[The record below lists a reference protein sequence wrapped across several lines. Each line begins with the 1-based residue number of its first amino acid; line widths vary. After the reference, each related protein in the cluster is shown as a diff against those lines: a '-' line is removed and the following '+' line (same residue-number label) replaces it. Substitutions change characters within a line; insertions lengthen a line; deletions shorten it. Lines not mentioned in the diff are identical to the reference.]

1 MKLAHQISAA
11 GLRPLGDQVGD
22 HEAADD
28 HEHEHGI
35 MPGRYQAE
43 TQAAVVDIGC
53 LGEMIDD
60 DGPCELGRGDPRSR

>member
-1 MKLAHQISAA
+1 
-11 GLRPLGDQVGD
+11 
-22 HEAADD
+22 
-28 HEHEHGI
+28 

-60 DGPCELGRGDPRSR
+60 DGPGEPAAETLDRDKFLHAPKARG